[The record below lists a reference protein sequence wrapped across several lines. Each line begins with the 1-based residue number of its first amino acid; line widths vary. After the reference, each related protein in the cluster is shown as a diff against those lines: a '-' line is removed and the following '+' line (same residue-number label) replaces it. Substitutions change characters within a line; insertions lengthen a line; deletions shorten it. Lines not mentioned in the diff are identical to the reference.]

1 MRTELESQDIERI
14 ADKVIEK
21 LLPIIQVRQ
30 PEKFPVADERLIAKK
45 ILSQRKENR
54 CNKSERKPRMLTVR
68 ESAGYLGIAEKT
80 LRNRLGLRTANPFP
94 VKPKHI
100 GGKVLFD
107 VKDLDSY
114 LDKLPTT

>member
-1 MRTELESQDIERI
+1 MRTDLESQDIERI
-14 ADKVIEK
+14 ANKVIEK
-21 LLPIIQVRQ
+21 LLPIIQVQQ
-30 PEKFPVADERLIAKK
+30 PDRILVADERAAKK
-45 ILSQRKENR
+45 REHEIKRDGR
-54 CNKSERKPRMLTVR
+54 RRMLSVR

-80 LRNRLGLRTANPFP
+80 LRNRLGLKAENPFP

-114 LDKLPTT
+114 LDALPTT